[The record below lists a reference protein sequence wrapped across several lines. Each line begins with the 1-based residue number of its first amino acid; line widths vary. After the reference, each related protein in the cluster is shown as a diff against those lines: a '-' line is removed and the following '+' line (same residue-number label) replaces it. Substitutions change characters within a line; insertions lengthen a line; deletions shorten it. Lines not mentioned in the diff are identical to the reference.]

1 SGIVLGVSEGGLVP
15 RLQFGSERVA
25 IAYLEIFDLAR
36 NATAAVTFELA
47 TTVNGPALASAPGA
61 LTPTATGDRRA
72 ATAQLPI
79 GSLPAGDYVVRAIV
93 GVAGQPAGRVMR
105 TLRKSP

>member
-1 SGIVLGVSEGGLVP
+1 VSEGRLVP
-15 RLQFGSERVA
+15 RLQFGNERVA
-25 IAYLEIFDLAR
+25 VAYLELFELPG

-47 TTVNGPALASAPGA
+47 ATINGPALASVPGA

-79 GSLPAGDYVVRAIV
+79 GSLPAGDYAVRAIV
-93 GVAGQPAGRVMR
+93 NMAGQPAGRVVR
-105 TLRKSP
+105 TLRKSL